1 MYNIANFQPYNNET
15 LTPSTQ
21 VLVWSRA
28 TGYFFTTASEVAGQL
43 VVVAVNT

>member
-1 MYNIANFQPYNNET
+1 MYNLANFQPYNNEN
-15 LTPSTQ
+15 LRPSTQ

-43 VVVAVNT
+43 VIVAVSN

>member
-1 MYNIANFQPYNNET
+1 MYNIANFQPYKNES

-28 TGYFFTTASEVAGQL
+28 TGYFFTTASEVACQL
-43 VVVAVNT
+43 VIVAVSN

>member
-15 LTPSTQ
+15 LISSAP

-43 VVVAVNT
+43 VIVAVLN